1 MGESKLIAWLGL
13 LSKCLQTSESSHVRC
28 SLRRVIRFR
37 LVWPIYK
44 DRQSLLHSSGVVY
57 QLTCS
62 CGQNYIGQTKRN
74 LITRLNEHRTCEDSE
89 VCKHLLNN
97 PNHAI
102 NFDSPKILDRSNH
115 VTKLRIKETLH
126 ISKTEPQLNVDNQSL
141 PLYLFNA

>member
-1 MGESKLIAWLGL
+1 MQIEKCAYDIKLIM
-13 LSKCLQTSESSHVRC
+13 SHRNFTIGK
-28 SLRRVIRFR
+28 LF
-37 LVWPIYK
+37 PYK

-62 CGQNYIGQTKRN
+62 CGQNHIGQSKRN
-74 LITRLNEHRTCEDSE
+74 LITRLNEHHTCEDSE

-97 PNHAI
+97 PNHEI

-141 PLYLFNA
+141 SLYLFNA